1 MGSYHRPSS
10 NSLKDQNPQQ
20 PPFRGSLLCI
30 IACVYLLPWDRDTV
44 ADAIFALVE
53 SIGFYSTVSHLLRM
67 PTSSFGVFFQ
77 SPSPRAVC
85 SPRDHLALI
94 PVCGTPAPCSE
105 TTGTHLPLP
114 LWKNVWHAPDETSVE
129 IGTASFPF
137 WGPLPGC
144 PNPCRPVR
152 AEGAG
157 CWSLLTGTRWLA
169 AVGCCDTKCM
179 CIRGDGGRG
188 NFIQKD
194 GSVARKTLVPK

>member
-53 SIGFYSTVSHLLRM
+53 SIGFYSTVSHLLRSLLVLDSRDSGLQQKSE
-67 PTSSFGVFFQ
+67 PIEFSSRSLFAHSADLKFRSFLSV
-77 SPSPRAVC
+77 PSPRAVC

-94 PVCGTPAPCSE
+94 PVS
-105 TTGTHLPLP
+105 
-114 LWKNVWHAPDETSVE
+114 
-129 IGTASFPF
+129 
-137 WGPLPGC
+137 
-144 PNPCRPVR
+144 
-152 AEGAG
+152 EGAG

-179 CIRGDGGRG
+179 CIRGDGGRE
-188 NFIQKD
+188 FHSKD